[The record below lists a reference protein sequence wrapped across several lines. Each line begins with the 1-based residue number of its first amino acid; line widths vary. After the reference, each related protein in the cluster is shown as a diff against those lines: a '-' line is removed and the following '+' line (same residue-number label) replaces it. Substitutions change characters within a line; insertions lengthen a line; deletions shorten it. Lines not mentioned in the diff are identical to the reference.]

1 MRALPC
7 LAFVAVMLTA
17 ASALA
22 QEYTAAELIEHGVAL
37 REDGRDDEALAI
49 FQRAYD
55 TEPSAQ
61 ALAQIALAEQALG
74 HLVDAEEHLAHAL
87 EDHDDRFIRR
97 NRPLLE
103 QALAEISAEL
113 TTLTITCDVAG
124 AELFVDGRDR
134 GPLPLA
140 TPLRAQA
147 GTVHVEIHAAG
158 YEPYTREV
166 IVSAG
171 RAVSLAAVL
180 EPTPASTEPSPP
192 PPPQTPPPPVHTHD
206 DSAAAWR
213 MPLGIGL
220 AAAGVVAF
228 AVGGGLMA
236 WREDNARARLTCSDT
251 EPDCR
256 ARYQTAYDAETAGIT
271 TFVVGGLLVAAG
283 AGVLVWDLLDGHAS
297 SSEARLTCAPGVLGL
312 GCTGHF

>member
-1 MRALPC
+1 MRALAC
-7 LAFVAVMLTA
+7 LALVTVLLA
-17 ASALA
+17 ATSALA
-22 QEYTAAELIEHGVAL
+22 QEPTAAELLEHGVAL
-37 REDGRDDEALAI
+37 REDGRDDEALVI

-74 HLVDAEEHLAHAL
+74 HLVLAEEHLARAL
-87 EDHDDRFIRR
+87 EDHEDRFVRR

-103 QALAEISAEL
+103 QALAEIGAEL

-134 GPLPLA
+134 GTLPLA
-140 TPLRAQA
+140 APLRAQA
-147 GTVHVEIHAAG
+147 GTVHVEIHATG

-166 IVSAG
+166 IVNAG

-180 EPTPASTEPSPP
+180 EPTPASEAPSPP
-192 PPPQTPPPPVHTHD
+192 PPLEEPAPPVHVHD
-206 DSAAAWR
+206 DSTAAWR

-228 AVGGGLMA
+228 AIGGGLMA

-283 AGVLVWDLLDGHAS
+283 AGILVWDLLEGHAS
-297 SSEARLTCAPGVLGL
+297 SSEARVTCAPGLLAL
-312 GCTGHF
+312 GCTGRF